1 MKRQIALLSVLICGA
16 PLALRAGEL
25 NIGVNLAVPVPQ
37 AEIVTRET
45 PPPPVAEQIY
55 AAPGPDF
62 VWIGGHWAW
71 HRHWLWIRGH
81 WEHPRPGLVWASG
94 RWEKRPAG
102 FVWVEGC
109 WAAPQPQVVVA
120 GPPAPPPVA
129 GGVEVVILDAPPP
142 VIVERPGPGP
152 GPDFF
157 WIEGR
162 WAWRGGWVWMRGH
175 YERHPHWHPGGG
187 WVAGHW
193 EARRG
198 GHVWIEGSW
207 R

>member
-81 WEHPRPGLVWASG
+81 WGSIRAPTSG
-94 RWEKRPAG
+94 VG
-102 FVWVEGC
+102 
-109 WAAPQPQVVVA
+109 
-120 GPPAPPPVA
+120 
-129 GGVEVVILDAPPP
+129 
-142 VIVERPGPGP
+142 ERPMGEAPRR
-152 GPDFF
+152 
-157 WIEGR
+157 IRVGR
-162 WAWRGGWVWMRGH
+162 GLLGGLTPSRSKWMR
-175 YERHPHWHPGGG
+175 PTSPT
-187 WVAGHW
+187 
-193 EARRG
+193 
-198 GHVWIEGSW
+198 
-207 R
+207 